1 MQTLNQLQSGELVG
15 MTQIKISEGLFS
27 IPEALFDLA
36 DTLEV
41 LDLSGNNLVEL
52 PDTFSKFKKLRI
64 LFLSN
69 NKFIEFPAVLYTL
82 EHLDIVGFKANILT
96 HIPEKS
102 IPISLRWLILTDN
115 KIEQLPNSIGDCVK
129 LQKVMLAG
137 NCLTALPDRMAL
149 CTNIELLRLSANALN
164 VLPSWLFKLP
174 RLAWLAFSNNV
185 CVELATQT
193 ESQNTLKNI
202 SWSALEIKE
211 QLGQGASGIIYKAYW
226 KDRDTYVAVK
236 LYKGT
241 VTSDGFP
248 KDEMQACIHAG
259 DHANLPKVLGVLSNH
274 PDGVEGLVM
283 DLIDSSYQILGAAP
297 DFVTCTRDT
306 FDSNTQF
313 SIESIQNIFLCV
325 THVLAHLHEKGIM
338 HGDLY
343 AHNTL
348 VNEHGKALLSDFG
361 AATLYDTQNI
371 ELRSIIIKIEIRALG
386 YLLDD
391 LLQYANNTDA
401 ESYDTLERLRNR
413 CLDLKHSERPSI
425 EEIWMILNKKLQ

>member
-1 MQTLNQLQSGELVG
+1 MHTLNQLQSGELVG
-15 MTQIKISEGLFS
+15 KTQIKISEGIVS
-27 IPEALFDLA
+27 IPDALFDLA

-69 NKFIEFPAVLYTL
+69 NKFVEFPAVLNSL
-82 EHLDIVGFKANILT
+82 EHLDIVGFKANIIT

-102 IPISLRWLILTDN
+102 IPVSLRWLILTDN
-115 KIEQLPNSIGDCVK
+115 KISQLPTSIGDCIK

-137 NCLTALPDRMAL
+137 NCLTSLPDRMAL
-149 CTNIELLRLSANALN
+149 CTNIELLRLSANAIT

-174 RLAWLAFSNNV
+174 RLAWLAFSNNT
-185 CVELATQT
+185 CVELATQAGVKSVLT
-193 ESQNTLKNI
+193 YI
-202 SWSALEIKE
+202 PWSALEIKE

-226 KDRDTYVAVK
+226 KERGADVAVK

-248 KDEMQACIHAG
+248 KDEMQACIHVG
-259 DHANLPKVLGVLSNH
+259 VHANLPVVLGVLSNH
-274 PDGVEGLVM
+274 PDRVEGLVM
-283 DLIDSSYQILGAAP
+283 ELIDPSYNILGGAP

-306 FDSNTQF
+306 FDTNTSF
-313 SIESIQNIFLCV
+313 SIDSTQKIMLCV
-325 THVLAHLHEKGIM
+325 TQVLAHLHEKGTM

-348 VNEHGKALLSDFG
+348 VRESGDALLSDFG
-361 AATLYDTQNI
+361 AATLF
-371 ELRSIIIKIEIRALG
+371 EIGRA
-386 YLLDD
+386 
-391 LLQYANNTDA
+391 
-401 ESYDTLERLRNR
+401 
-413 CLDLKHSERPSI
+413 HV
-425 EEIWMILNKKLQ
+425 